1 LSGADPDASII
12 VLPAALRSLIGVV
25 EILTTS
31 PIPGIAMVG
40 GMAVNI
46 RLSTTGE
53 AHRATLDVDLVSDDD
68 TPTALEVLSRVHDRP
83 RDNTVVLDGI
93 EVDIIETQ
101 AVADDDLE
109 GLDDAARL
117 FVAGHR
123 WAFDTATAIRL
134 TANGLAAPPV
144 RVRVATPAGLVAT
157 KSHAAGYPRAARRAT
172 KHGGDLYDLFRL
184 IETFDTR
191 GELRAE
197 LARAP
202 GGLGSLVARVVEV
215 EILGNRGRA
224 LRQMGPVASTPL
236 DTDRIGDVTEPFV
249 AELR

>member
-1 LSGADPDASII
+1 LSGAEPDAPIV

-25 EILTTS
+25 ETLTAS
-31 PIPGIAMVG
+31 PIPEIALVG

-53 AHRATLDVDLVSDDD
+53 THRATLDVDLVSDDAA
-68 TPTALEVLSRVHDRP
+68 PTALEVLARVHDRP
-83 RDNTVVLDGI
+83 QNNTVILDGI

-134 TANGLAAPPV
+134 TTNGLAAPPV
-144 RVRVATPAGLVAT
+144 RVRVATPAGLIAT
-157 KSHAAGYPRAARRAT
+157 KSHAAGYPSVARRAN

-184 IETFDTR
+184 IEAFDAR
-191 GELRAE
+191 GQLRAK
-197 LARAP
+197 LASAP
-202 GGLGSLVARVVEV
+202 VGLGQLVARVIDS

-224 LRQMGPVASTPL
+224 LRQMSAVASTPL
-236 DTDRIGDVTEPFV
+236 DMDRIGDVAEPFV
-249 AELR
+249 AALR